1 MSNLF
6 FKFVSEILASVALLI
21 IGSALVLIARNC
33 KIQLKTSTSVDEI
46 RYCVTIQYLQW
57 RATGLFFHTVLFIF

>member
-33 KIQLKTSTSVDEI
+33 KIQLKTSTSVDET
-46 RYCVTIQYLQW
+46 RNGEPLACSFT
-57 RATGLFFHTVLFIF
+57 RCCLFSKR